1 MQFGPAAGGGGGPDA
16 EGVAVCICVGTCA
29 GACVVLGLDL
39 FGLAHSHF
47 LGRFT
52 QDQYARRKA
61 DVSGREAANRPCRA
75 HATLGLS
82 HLLASEACTASQANF
97 MIIRPELDGIKGV
110 FIYCPI
116 TERLGREALVV
127 QRRPV
132 TFWLVQDIVTH
143 DSVAVK
149 CVR

>member
-1 MQFGPAAGGGGGPDA
+1 
-16 EGVAVCICVGTCA
+16 
-29 GACVVLGLDL
+29 
-39 FGLAHSHF
+39 
-47 LGRFT
+47 
-52 QDQYARRKA
+52 
-61 DVSGREAANRPCRA
+61 
-75 HATLGLS
+75 
-82 HLLASEACTASQANF
+82 